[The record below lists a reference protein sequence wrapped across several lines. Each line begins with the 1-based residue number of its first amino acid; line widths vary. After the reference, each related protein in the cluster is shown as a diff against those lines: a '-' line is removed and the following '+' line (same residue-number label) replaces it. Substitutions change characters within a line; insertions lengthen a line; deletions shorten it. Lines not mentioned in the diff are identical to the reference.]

1 MKTEKIQ
8 LGEITIDFKTG
19 LTNEQIV
26 QQRKRYGSNLLTP
39 PPRTPWWKQLLEK
52 FKDPTI
58 IILLASAFISLLM
71 TAIEKYVLGNADVQ
85 FTESIGIF
93 LAVFLA
99 ITVGY
104 FSERKSEGEFDAL
117 NKVKDDIPVKVLRN
131 GQITTTHIGDVVAGD
146 LIVLDMGDKVP
157 ADGIM
162 LDSMGL
168 LIDQSLLTGESAPVR
183 KSSAAFQV
191 SSDGAAVV
199 DVDSFTMSSDSSC
212 VYRGTMVNDGHG
224 LMLAVKV
231 GDSTQMGK
239 IAANLADD
247 ESKAVTPLVEK
258 LSRLAKQISILGVSG
273 ALAIF
278 TCMSLKALAQNNVA
292 QKFVLHTEFEW
303 ILAGVSVVLGLILM
317 RFVLRPFFASMD
329 MSLKNWFTQ
338 FLASVPLAVAS
349 FAIGVSIW
357 GFLNGFF
364 IYTTRFMLSSVGYNA
379 WGTCIASIDVSIALL
394 QQVLTAFVVAVTI
407 IVVAVPEG
415 LPMMVTVSLAMN
427 MLKMARQNCLVRKL
441 VASETIGCAT
451 VICSDKTGT
460 LTQNKMQ
467 PVWFWANG
475 QSFSSADLSQLT
487 ATSVW
492 KDLVNSVCINSE
504 ANLERFTDSVGKT
517 AVKRIGNPTECALL
531 AFFDELGTDYLAV
544 RTSANRVGELG
555 HNSQRKMSM
564 VVVKEGA
571 ADALDSSALI
581 CHIKGAPERILEKC
595 SFIRIN
601 GSDVP
606 IDSYKSAIEKEL
618 AEASDRALR
627 VLAIA
632 SKKTCGACFNPD
644 NPETCL
650 NCPGYVLLGLT
661 GIEDPVRPEVP
672 QAVER
677 CQQAGVNVKMITGDA
692 KPTAIAIAKQ
702 CGILSQ
708 DYVENTPDG
717 ELVLTTDELA
727 AVTDD
732 QIADVSKRLRVLS
745 RSTPM
750 DKLRLVKALHYQG
763 EVVGMTGGGTN
774 DAPALKFADVGLS
787 MGVSGTEVAK
797 EASDIVLIDDNFKSI
812 VTGIWWGR
820 TLYQNIQRF
829 LQFQLSVN
837 FVALTCALIGPL
849 VGVSLPLTVTQ
860 LLWINIIMD
869 TFAAIAYSTDPPR
882 EFSMHRKPVSRQAH
896 IIMPSMWFS
905 ILCNSAFQVAMLGCV
920 LYYGWF
926 LEPGEQKFQFGCDL
940 TDSAV
945 VAQNLKALTVFF
957 TTFIMFQFWHK
968 FNCRALFHNEN
979 PFTLLRKNRLFIG
992 VILVITIVQIVMVQ
1006 FSDFYGIGQ
1015 IFRTTSLSLRQWL
1028 EITGFTALILPV
1040 AWIVH
1045 QLAFLFGAER

>member
-1 MKTEKIQ
+1 MKADKVQI
-8 LGEITIDFKTG
+8 GDITIDLKNG
-19 LTNEQIV
+19 LTNDQVAEL
-26 QQRKRYGSNLLTP
+26 RKRYGSNLLTP

-58 IILLASAFISLLM
+58 IILLASAVISLSM
-71 TAIEKYVLGNADVQ
+71 TAIEKYALGNQDVQ

-99 ITVGY
+99 IAVGY

-117 NKVKDDIPVKVLRN
+117 NKVKEDIPVKVLRN
-131 GQITTTHIGDVVAGD
+131 GQITTTHIGDVVTGD

-157 ADGIM
+157 ADGIL
-162 LDSMGL
+162 LDCMGL

-183 KSSAAFQV
+183 KTPAVPKSP
-191 SSDGAAVV
+191 DGAFVV
-199 DVDSFTMSSDSSC
+199 DAETFEKADENNC

-224 LMLAVKV
+224 VLLAVKV

-247 ESKAVTPLVEK
+247 ESKSVTPLVEK

-278 TCMSLKALAQNNVA
+278 TCMSVRTLFQSEIVKE
-292 QKFVLHTEFEW
+292 FVQQTGLEW
-303 ILAGVSVVLGLILM
+303 GLVGASVVMGVLLM

-329 MSLKNWFTQ
+329 MNLTSWFAQLMAT
-338 FLASVPLAVAS
+338 VPMAVAS
-349 FAIGVSIW
+349 YAVGVSAW
-357 GFLNGFF
+357 GF
-364 IYTTRFMLSSVGYNA
+364 Y
-379 WGTCIASIDVSIALL
+379 DVYDSAAIELL
-394 QQVLTAFVVAVTI
+394 QSVLTAFVVAVTI

-475 QSFSSADLSQLT
+475 KSYSPNEFSQLT
-487 ATSVW
+487 ASSLW
-492 KDLVNSVCINSE
+492 RDLVNSVCINSE
-504 ANLERFTDSVGKT
+504 ANLERFTDSAGKT
-517 AVKRIGNPTECALL
+517 AVRRIGNPTECALL
-531 AFFDELGTDYLAV
+531 ALFTEFGTDYLAV
-544 RTSANRVGELG
+544 RTAANRVGEMG
-555 HNSQRKMSM
+555 HNSERKMSM
-564 VVVKEGA
+564 
-571 ADALDSSALI
+571 ALVEEKTDGLNAPALI
-581 CHIKGAPERILEKC
+581 CHIKGAPERILDKC
-595 SFIRIN
+595 SFVRID
-601 GSDVP
+601 GADVP
-606 IDSYKSAIEKEL
+606 IDSYKSKIESEL
-618 AEASDRALR
+618 AAASNRALR

-632 SKKTCGACFNPD
+632 SKKLCDNCFKPEEPEAC
-644 NPETCL
+644 L
-650 NCPGYVLLGLT
+650 ACPGYVLLGLT

-672 QAVER
+672 PAVQR
-677 CQQAGVNVKMITGDA
+677 CQQAGVSVKMITGDA
-692 KPTAIAIAKQ
+692 KPTAVAIAKQ

-708 DYVENTPDG
+708 DYTENTLDG
-717 ELVLTTDELA
+717 ELVLTSEELA
-727 AVTDD
+727 AVTDE
-732 QIADVSKRLRVLS
+732 QLPDVAERLRVLS

-763 EVVGMTGGGTN
+763 EVVGMTGDGTN

-797 EASDIVLIDDNFKSI
+797 EASDIVLVDDNFKSI

-882 EFSMHRKPVSRQAH
+882 EFSMRRKPVSRHAH
-896 IIMPSMWFS
+896 IIMPSMWFT
-905 ILCNSAFQVAMLGCV
+905 ILCNSAFQVAMLACV
-920 LYYGWF
+920 LYFGWF

-940 TDSAV
+940 TNSKV
-945 VAQNLKALTVFF
+945 VAENLKALTVFF
-957 TTFIMFQFWHK
+957 TTFVMFQFWHK

-992 VILVITIVQIVMVQ
+992 VIIVITVVQIVMVQ

-1028 EITGFTALILPV
+1028 EITGFTASILPV

-1045 QLAFLFGAER
+1045 QLAFWFGAEK

>member
-1 MKTEKIQ
+1 MLAEKVQ
-8 LGEITIDFKTG
+8 LGDITINLQTG
-19 LTNEQIV
+19 LTSDQVVEL
-26 QQRKRYGSNLLTP
+26 RKRYGSNLLTP
-39 PPRTPWWKQLLEK
+39 PPRTPWWKQLLDK

-58 IILLASAFISLLM
+58 IILLASAVISLAM
-71 TAIEKYVLGNADVQ
+71 TAIERYALGNTDVQ

-99 ITVGY
+99 IAVGY

-117 NKVKDDIPVKVLRN
+117 NKVKEDIPVKVLRN
-131 GQITTTHIGDVVAGD
+131 GQITTTHIGDVVTGD

-157 ADGIM
+157 ADG
-162 LDSMGL
+162 LLLESMGL

-183 KSSAAFQV
+183 KTPVIPKSG
-191 SSDGAAVV
+191 DGALAV
-199 DVDSFTMSSDSSC
+199 DAESFEKADESFC

-224 LMLAVKV
+224 VLLAVKV

-247 ESKAVTPLVEK
+247 ESKSVTPLVEK

-278 TCMSLKALAQNNVA
+278 TCMSVETLVQSEIAKEFVHQTGLEWGLVA
-292 QKFVLHTEFEW
+292 
-303 ILAGVSVVLGLILM
+303 ASVVMGVLLM

-329 MSLKNWFTQ
+329 MNLKSWFAQ
-338 FLASVPLAVAS
+338 LLATVPMAVAS
-349 FAIGVSIW
+349 YAVGVSVW
-357 GFLNGFF
+357 GF
-364 IYTTRFMLSSVGYNA
+364 Y
-379 WGTCIASIDVSIALL
+379 DVYDSAAMELL

-475 QSFSSADLSQLT
+475 QSYLPADFSKLT
-487 ATSVW
+487 ATSLW
-492 KDLVNSVCINSE
+492 RDLVNSVCVNSE
-504 ANLERFTDSVGKT
+504 GNLERYENSDGKI
-517 AVKRIGNPTECALL
+517 AVRRIGNPTECALL
-531 AFFDELGTDYLAV
+531 ALFTEFGTDYLAV
-544 RTSANRVGELG
+544 RTSANRVGEMG
-555 HNSQRKMSM
+555 HNSERKMSM
-564 VVVKEGA
+564 VLVEDK
-571 ADALDSSALI
+571 ADGLNAPALI
-581 CHIKGAPERILEKC
+581 CHIKGAPERILDKC
-595 SFIRIN
+595 SFVRIN
-601 GSDVP
+601 GADVP
-606 IDSYKSAIEKEL
+606 IDSYKSQIESEL
-618 AEASDRALR
+618 AAASNRALR

-632 SKKTCGACFNPD
+632 CKKMCDNCFKPEEPEAC
-644 NPETCL
+644 L
-650 NCPGYVLLGLT
+650 SCPGYVLLGLT

-672 QAVER
+672 PAVER
-677 CQQAGVNVKMITGDA
+677 CQQAGVSVKMITGDA
-692 KPTAIAIAKQ
+692 KPTAVAIARQ
-702 CGILSQ
+702 CGILSEN
-708 DYVENTPDG
+708 YVENTPDG
-717 ELVLTTDELA
+717 ELVLTSDELA
-727 AVTDD
+727 AVTDE
-732 QIADVSKRLRVLS
+732 QLPDVAERLRVLS

-763 EVVGMTGGGTN
+763 EVVGMTGDGTN

-797 EASDIVLIDDNFKSI
+797 EASDIVLVDDNFKSI

-869 TFAAIAYSTDPPR
+869 TFAAIAYSADPPR
-882 EFSMHRKPVSRQAH
+882 EFSMRRKPVSRQAH
-896 IIMPSMWFS
+896 IIMPSMWFT

-920 LYYGWF
+920 LYFGWF
-926 LEPGEQKFQFGCDL
+926 LEPGEQKFEFGCDL
-940 TDSAV
+940 TDSKVIAE
-945 VAQNLKALTVFF
+945 NLKALTVFF
-957 TTFIMFQFWHK
+957 TTFVMFQFWHK

-979 PFTLLRKNRLFIG
+979 PFTLLTKNRLFIG
-992 VILVITIVQIVMVQ
+992 VITLITVAQIVMVQ
-1006 FSDFYGIGQ
+1006 FSEHYGIGQ
-1015 IFRTTSLSLRQWL
+1015 IFRTTSLSLKQWL
-1028 EITGFTALILPV
+1028 MITGFTATILPV

-1045 QLAFLFGAER
+1045 QLAFWFGAEK

>member
-1 MKTEKIQ
+1 MIAEKIQ
-8 LGEITIDFKTG
+8 HGDITIDLKTG
-19 LTNEQIV
+19 LTTDQVVEL
-26 QQRKRYGSNLLTP
+26 RKRYGSNLLTP

-58 IILLASAFISLLM
+58 IILLASAVISLAM
-71 TAIEKYVLGNADVQ
+71 TAIEKYALGNPDVH

-93 LAVFLA
+93 LAVLLA

-131 GQITTTHIGDVVAGD
+131 GQITTTNIGAVVAGD

-157 ADGIM
+157 ADGLL

-183 KSSAAFQV
+183 KSPAIPKSDEGAF
-191 SSDGAAVV
+191 AV
-199 DVDSFTMSSDSSC
+199 DADSFEKADENHC
-212 VYRGTMVNDGHG
+212 LYRGTMVNDGHG
-224 LMLAVKV
+224 LLLAVKV

-247 ESKAVTPLVEK
+247 ESKSVTPLVEK

-278 TCMSLKALAQNNVA
+278 TCMSVETLFQSEVVKE
-292 QKFVLHTEFEW
+292 FVQQTNLEW
-303 ILAGVSVVLGLILM
+303 ILAGASVVLGILLM
-317 RFVLRPFFASMD
+317 RFVLRPFFATMD
-329 MSLKNWFTQ
+329 MTLNSWFSQ
-338 FLASVPLAVAS
+338 FLATIPMAVAAYAVGVS
-349 FAIGVSIW
+349 AWGFYDVYDSAAIG
-357 GFLNGFF
+357 
-364 IYTTRFMLSSVGYNA
+364 
-379 WGTCIASIDVSIALL
+379 LL

-475 QSFSSADLSQLT
+475 QSYSPTEFSQLT
-487 ATSVW
+487 STPVW
-492 KDLVNSVCINSE
+492 RDLVSSVCVNSE
-504 ANLERFTDSVGKT
+504 ANLERYENSAGKIE
-517 AVKRIGNPTECALL
+517 VRRIGNPTECALL
-531 AFFDELGTDYLAV
+531 ALFTEFGTDYLAV
-544 RTSANRVGELG
+544 RTSANRVGEMG
-555 HNSQRKMSM
+555 HNSERKMSM
-564 VVVKEGA
+564 VLVEDK
-571 ADALDSSALI
+571 ADGLNVPALI
-581 CHIKGAPERILEKC
+581 CHIKGAPERILDKC
-595 SFIRIN
+595 SFVRIN
-601 GSDVP
+601 GADVP
-606 IDSYKSAIEKEL
+606 IDSYKSQIESEL
-618 AEASDRALR
+618 AAASNRALR

-632 SKKTCGACFNPD
+632 VKKLCDNCFNPEKP
-644 NPETCL
+644 NACL
-650 NCPGYVLLGLT
+650 SCPGYVLLGLT

-672 QAVER
+672 PAVER
-677 CQQAGVNVKMITGDA
+677 CQQAGVSVKMITGDA
-692 KPTAIAIAKQ
+692 KPTAVAIARQ
-702 CGILSQ
+702 CGILSE

-717 ELVLTTDELA
+717 ELVLTSDELA
-727 AVTDD
+727 AVTDE
-732 QIADVSKRLRVLS
+732 QLPDVAERLRVLS

-763 EVVGMTGGGTN
+763 EVVGMTGDGTN

-797 EASDIVLIDDNFKSI
+797 EASDIVLVDDNFKSI

-882 EFSMHRKPVSRQAH
+882 EFSMHRKPVSRHAH
-896 IIMPSMWFS
+896 IIMPSMWFT

-920 LYYGWF
+920 LYFGLF
-926 LEPGEQKFQFGCDL
+926 LEPGEQRFEFGCDL
-940 TDSAV
+940 TNSAV
-945 VAQNLKALTVFF
+945 VAANLKALTVFF
-957 TTFIMFQFWHK
+957 TTFVMFQFWHK

-979 PFTLLRKNRLFIG
+979 PFTLLSKNRLFIG
-992 VILVITIVQIVMVQ
+992 VIVVITVAQIVMVQ
-1006 FSDFYGIGQ
+1006 FSDHYGIGQ

-1028 EITGFTALILPV
+1028 MITGFTASILPV

-1045 QLAFLFGAER
+1045 QLAFWFGAEK

>member
-1 MKTEKIQ
+1 MKADKVQI
-8 LGEITIDFKTG
+8 GDITIDLKNG
-19 LTNEQIV
+19 LTNDQVAEL
-26 QQRKRYGSNLLTP
+26 RKRYGSNLLTP

-58 IILLASAFISLLM
+58 IILLASAVISLSM
-71 TAIEKYVLGNADVQ
+71 TAIEKYALGNQDVQ

-99 ITVGY
+99 IAVGY

-117 NKVKDDIPVKVLRN
+117 NKVKEDIPVKVLRN
-131 GQITTTHIGDVVAGD
+131 GQITTTHIGDVVTGD

-157 ADGIM
+157 ADG
-162 LDSMGL
+162 LLLESMGL

-183 KSSAAFQV
+183 KSPIAIPV
-191 SSDGAAVV
+191 SGDGAFAV
-199 DVDSFTMSSDSSC
+199 DAESFEKADESNC

-224 LMLAVKV
+224 VLLAVKV

-278 TCMSLKALAQNNVA
+278 TCMSVRTLLQSEIVKQ
-292 QKFVLHTEFEW
+292 FVQQTGLEW
-303 ILAGVSVVLGLILM
+303 GLVGASVVMGLLLM

-329 MSLKNWFTQ
+329 MNLKSWFSQ
-338 FLASVPLAVAS
+338 FLATVPMAVAS
-349 FAIGVSIW
+349 YAVGVSVW
-357 GFLNGFF
+357 GF
-364 IYTTRFMLSSVGYNA
+364 Y
-379 WGTCIASIDVSIALL
+379 DVYDSAAMELL
-394 QQVLTAFVVAVTI
+394 QSVLTAFVVAVTI

-475 QSFSSADLSQLT
+475 QSHSPDDFSKLTSA
-487 ATSVW
+487 SVW
-492 KDLVNSVCINSE
+492 RDLVNSVCINSE
-504 ANLERFTDSVGKT
+504 ANLERFSDSEGKT
-517 AVKRIGNPTECALL
+517 GVRRIGNPTECALL
-531 AFFDELGTDYLAV
+531 ALFTEFGTDYLSV
-544 RTSANRVGELG
+544 RTSAHRVGEMG
-555 HNSQRKMSM
+555 HNSERKMSM
-564 VVVKEGA
+564 VLVEDKTDGLNA
-571 ADALDSSALI
+571 PALI
-581 CHIKGAPERILEKC
+581 CHIKGAPERILDKC
-595 SFIRIN
+595 SFVRID
-601 GSDVP
+601 GADVP
-606 IDSYKSAIEKEL
+606 IDSYKSQIESEL
-618 AEASDRALR
+618 AAASNRALR

-632 SKKTCGACFNPD
+632 SKKMCDNCFKPEEPEAC
-644 NPETCL
+644 L
-650 NCPGYVLLGLT
+650 SCPGYVLLGLT

-672 QAVER
+672 PAVER
-677 CQQAGVNVKMITGDA
+677 CQQAGVSVKMITGDA
-692 KPTAIAIAKQ
+692 KPTAVAIAKQ
-702 CGILSQ
+702 CGILSEG
-708 DYVENTPDG
+708 YTENTPDG
-717 ELVLTTDELA
+717 ELVLTSEELA
-727 AVTDD
+727 AVTDE
-732 QIADVSKRLRVLS
+732 QLPDVAERLRVLS

-763 EVVGMTGGGTN
+763 EVVGMTGDGTN

-797 EASDIVLIDDNFKSI
+797 EASDIVLVDDNFKSI

-849 VGVSLPLTVTQ
+849 VGISLPLTVTQ

-882 EFSMHRKPVSRQAH
+882 EFSMRRKPVSRQAH

-920 LYYGWF
+920 LYFGWF

-940 TDSAV
+940 TDSKV
-945 VAQNLKALTVFF
+945 VAENIKALTVFF
-957 TTFIMFQFWHK
+957 TTFVMFQFWHK

-979 PFTLLRKNRLFIG
+979 PFTLLSKNRLFIG
-992 VILVITIVQIVMVQ
+992 VILVITVVQIVMVQ
-1006 FSDFYGIGQ
+1006 FSEYYGIGQ

-1028 EITGFTALILPV
+1028 EITGFTASILPV

-1045 QLAFLFGAER
+1045 QLAFWFGAEK

>member
-1 MKTEKIQ
+1 MIVDKIQ
-8 LGEITIDFKTG
+8 LGDISIDLKTG
-19 LTNEQIV
+19 LTDEQV
-26 QQRKRYGSNLLTP
+26 AQQRKRFGSNLLTP
-39 PPRTPWWKQLLEK
+39 PRRTPWWKQLLEK

-58 IILLASAFISLLM
+58 IILLASAVISLLM
-71 TAIEKYVLGNADVQ
+71 TAIEKYALGNSDVQ

-131 GQITTTHIGDVVAGD
+131 GQITTTHIGSIVAGD

-157 ADGIM
+157 ADGIL
-162 LDSMGL
+162 LDSMGV

-183 KSSAAFQV
+183 KSSAALPK
-191 SSDGAAVV
+191 SSDGAPAV
-199 DVDSFTMSSDSSC
+199 DADSFEKADENNC
-212 VYRGTMVNDGHG
+212 LYRGTMVNDGHG
-224 LMLAVKV
+224 MMLAVKV
-231 GDSTQMGK
+231 GDSTQMGN

-247 ESKAVTPLVEK
+247 ESKSVTPLVEK

-278 TCMSLKALAQNNVA
+278 TCMSVRTLIQSEIVKE
-292 QKFVLHTEFEW
+292 FVQQTGLEW
-303 ILAGVSVVLGLILM
+303 GLVGASVVLGVLLM

-329 MSLKNWFTQ
+329 MNLNSWFAQ
-338 FLASVPLAVAS
+338 FLAMVPMAVAS
-349 FAIGVSIW
+349 YAVGVSAW
-357 GFLNGFF
+357 GFF
-364 IYTTRFMLSSVGYNA
+364 
-379 WGTCIASIDVSIALL
+379 DVYDSAAMELL

-475 QSFSSADLSQLT
+475 HSYSPAEFSQLT

-492 KDLVNSVCINSE
+492 RDLADSVCINSE
-504 ANLERFTDSVGKT
+504 ANLERFTDSAGKT
-517 AVKRIGNPTECALL
+517 EVRRIGNPTECALL
-531 AFFDELGTDYLAV
+531 ALFSEQGTDYLSV
-544 RTSANRVGELG
+544 RTSVNRVGELG
-555 HNSQRKMSM
+555 HNSERKMSM
-564 VVVKEGA
+564 VIVKEDSSNG
-571 ADALDSSALI
+571 LDSPALI
-581 CHIKGAPERILEKC
+581 CHIKGAPERILDKC
-595 SFIRIN
+595 SFVRIN
-601 GSDVP
+601 GADVP
-606 IDSYKSAIEKEL
+606 LDSYKSQIENEL
-618 AEASDRALR
+618 AEASNRALR

-632 SKKTCGACFNPD
+632 FKKTSGACFD
-644 NPETCL
+644 HDEPEACL

-672 QAVER
+672 KAVER
-677 CQQAGVNVKMITGDA
+677 CQQAGVSVKMITGDA

-702 CGILSQ
+702 CGILSP
-708 DYVENTPDG
+708 DYTENAPDG
-717 ELVLTTDELA
+717 ELVLTTEELA
-727 AVTDD
+727 AVGDD
-732 QIADVSKRLRVLS
+732 QLPDVSQRLRVLS

-763 EVVGMTGGGTN
+763 EVVGMTGDGTN

-787 MGVSGTEVAK
+787 MGISGTEVAK
-797 EASDIVLIDDNFKSI
+797 EASDIVLVDDNFKSI

-896 IIMPSMWFS
+896 IIIPSMWFT

-920 LYYGWF
+920 LYFGWF
-926 LEPGEQKFQFGCDL
+926 LEPDEQKFQFGCDL
-940 TDSAV
+940 TDSKV
-945 VAQNLKALTVFF
+945 VAENLKALTVFF
-957 TTFIMFQFWHK
+957 TTFVMFQFWHK

-992 VILVITIVQIVMVQ
+992 VILIITVAQIVMVQ
-1006 FSDFYGIGQ
+1006 FSEYYGIGQ

-1028 EITGFTALILPV
+1028 EITGFTASILPF
-1040 AWIVH
+1040 AWLVH
-1045 QLAFLFGAER
+1045 QLAFWFGAEK

>member
-1 MKTEKIQ
+1 MKAEKVQI
-8 LGEITIDFKTG
+8 GDITIDLQTG
-19 LTNEQIV
+19 LTTDQVVEL
-26 QQRKRYGSNLLTP
+26 RKRYGSNLLTP

-58 IILLASAFISLLM
+58 IILLASAVISLAM
-71 TAIEKYVLGNADVQ
+71 TAIEKYALGNTDVH

-93 LAVFLA
+93 LAVLLA
-99 ITVGY
+99 IAVGY
-104 FSERKSEGEFDAL
+104 FSERKSEGEFEAL
-117 NKVKDDIPVKVLRN
+117 NKVKEDIPVKVLRN
-131 GQITTTHIGDVVAGD
+131 CQITMTHIGDVVTGD

-157 ADGIM
+157 ADGIL

-183 KSSAAFQV
+183 KTPVVQKSDDGTYTVDAEAFEKA
-191 SSDGAAVV
+191 DENN
-199 DVDSFTMSSDSSC
+199 C

-224 LMLAVKV
+224 VLLAVKV

-278 TCMSLKALAQNNVA
+278 TCMSVETLVQSAIVKEFVQQTGLEWGLLAA
-292 QKFVLHTEFEW
+292 
-303 ILAGVSVVLGLILM
+303 SVVLGVLLM
-317 RFVLRPFFASMD
+317 RFVLRPFFESMD
-329 MSLKNWFTQ
+329 MTLKSWFAQ
-338 FLASVPLAVAS
+338 LLATVPMAVAS
-349 FAIGVSIW
+349 YAVGVSAW
-357 GFLNGFF
+357 GF
-364 IYTTRFMLSSVGYNA
+364 Y
-379 WGTCIASIDVSIALL
+379 DVYDSAAIELL

-475 QSFSSADLSQLT
+475 QSYSPAEFSQLT
-487 ATSVW
+487 ATTLW
-492 KDLVNSVCINSE
+492 CDLVNSVCINSE
-504 ANLERFTDSVGKT
+504 ANLERFTDSAGKT
-517 AVKRIGNPTECALL
+517 AVRRIGNPTECALL
-531 AFFDELGTDYLAV
+531 ALFTEFGTDYLAV
-544 RTSANRVGELG
+544 RTSANRVGEMG
-555 HNSQRKMSM
+555 HNSERKMSM
-564 VVVKEGA
+564 VLVEDK
-571 ADALDSSALI
+571 ADGLNAPALI
-581 CHIKGAPERILEKC
+581 CHIKGAPERILDKC
-595 SFIRIN
+595 SFVRIN
-601 GSDVP
+601 GADVP
-606 IDSYKSAIEKEL
+606 IDSYKSQIESEL
-618 AEASDRALR
+618 AAASNRALR

-632 SKKTCGACFNPD
+632 SKKMCDNCFKPEEPEAC
-644 NPETCL
+644 L
-650 NCPGYVLLGLT
+650 SCPGYVLLGLT

-672 QAVER
+672 PAVQR
-677 CQQAGVNVKMITGDA
+677 CQQAGVSVKMITGDA
-692 KPTAIAIAKQ
+692 KPTAVAIAKQ
-702 CGILSQ
+702 CGILSHE
-708 DYVENTPDG
+708 YTENTPDG
-717 ELVLTTDELA
+717 ELVLTSEELA
-727 AVTDD
+727 AVTDE
-732 QIADVSKRLRVLS
+732 QLPDVSERLRVLS

-763 EVVGMTGGGTN
+763 EVVGMTGDGTN

-882 EFSMHRKPVSRQAH
+882 EFSMHRKPVSRHAH
-896 IIMPSMWFS
+896 IIMPSMWFT

-920 LYYGWF
+920 LYFGWF

-940 TDSAV
+940 TNSKV
-945 VAQNLKALTVFF
+945 VAENIKALTVFF
-957 TTFIMFQFWHK
+957 TTFVMFQFWHK

-979 PFTLLRKNRLFIG
+979 PFTLLSKNRLFIG
-992 VILVITIVQIVMVQ
+992 VIIVITVVQIVMVQ
-1006 FSDFYGIGQ
+1006 FSDYYGIGQ

-1028 EITGFTALILPV
+1028 EITGFTATILPV
-1040 AWIVH
+1040 AWVVH
-1045 QLAFLFGAER
+1045 QLAFWFGAEK

>member
-1 MKTEKIQ
+1 MKTDKVQI
-8 LGEITIDFKTG
+8 GDITIDLKNG
-19 LTNEQIV
+19 LTTDQV
-26 QQRKRYGSNLLTP
+26 ADLRKRYGSNLLTP
-39 PPRTPWWKQLLEK
+39 PRRTPWWKQLLEK

-58 IILLASAFISLLM
+58 IILLASAVISLAM
-71 TAIEKYVLGNADVQ
+71 TAIEKYALNNPDVH

-93 LAVFLA
+93 LAVLLA

-117 NKVKDDIPVKVLRN
+117 NKVKEDIPVKVLRN
-131 GQITTTHIGDVVAGD
+131 GQITTTHIGDVVTGD

-157 ADGIM
+157 ADGIL

-183 KSSAAFQV
+183 KTPVIPKSG
-191 SSDGAAVV
+191 DGAFAV
-199 DVDSFTMSSDSSC
+199 DTETFEKADESNC

-224 LMLAVKV
+224 VLLAVKV

-278 TCMSLKALAQNNVA
+278 TCMSVRTLIQSEIVKE
-292 QKFVLHTEFEW
+292 FVQQTGLEW
-303 ILAGVSVVLGLILM
+303 GLVGASVVLGVLLM

-329 MSLKNWFTQ
+329 MNLNSWFAQ
-338 FLASVPLAVAS
+338 FLATVPMAVAS
-349 FAIGVSIW
+349 YAVGVSAW
-357 GFLNGFF
+357 GF
-364 IYTTRFMLSSVGYNA
+364 Y
-379 WGTCIASIDVSIALL
+379 DVYDSAAIELL

-475 QSFSSADLSQLT
+475 QSYSPDQFSQLT
-487 ATSVW
+487 ATTLW
-492 KDLVNSVCINSE
+492 RDLVNSVCINSE
-504 ANLERFTDSVGKT
+504 ANLERFTDSAGKT
-517 AVKRIGNPTECALL
+517 AVRRIGNPTECALL
-531 AFFDELGTDYLAV
+531 ALFTEFGTDYLAV
-544 RTSANRVGELG
+544 RTSANRVGEMG
-555 HNSQRKMSM
+555 HNSERKMSM
-564 VVVKEGA
+564 VLVEDK
-571 ADALDSSALI
+571 ADGLNAPALI
-581 CHIKGAPERILEKC
+581 CHIKGAPERILDKC
-595 SFIRIN
+595 SFVRID
-601 GSDVP
+601 GADVP
-606 IDSYKSAIEKEL
+606 IESYKSQIESEL
-618 AEASDRALR
+618 AAASNRALR

-632 SKKTCGACFNPD
+632 CKKMCDNCFKPEG
-644 NPETCL
+644 PETCL
-650 NCPGYVLLGLT
+650 SCPGYVLLGLT

-672 QAVER
+672 PAVQR
-677 CQQAGVNVKMITGDA
+677 CQQAGVSVKMITGDA
-692 KPTAIAIAKQ
+692 KPTAVAIAKQ

-708 DYVENTPDG
+708 EYTENAPDG
-717 ELVLTTDELA
+717 ELVLTSEELA
-727 AVTDD
+727 AVTDE
-732 QIADVSKRLRVLS
+732 QLPDVAERLRVLS

-763 EVVGMTGGGTN
+763 EVVGMTGDGTN

-797 EASDIVLIDDNFKSI
+797 EASDIVLVDDNFKSI

-896 IIMPSMWFS
+896 IIMPSMWFT

-920 LYYGWF
+920 LYFGWF
-926 LEPGEQKFQFGCDL
+926 LEPGEEKFQFGCDL
-940 TDSAV
+940 TNSKV
-945 VAQNLKALTVFF
+945 VAENLKALTVFF
-957 TTFIMFQFWHK
+957 TTFVMFQFWHK

-992 VILVITIVQIVMVQ
+992 VIVIITVVQVLMVQ

-1028 EITGFTALILPV
+1028 EITGFTATILPV
-1040 AWIVH
+1040 AWFVH
-1045 QLAFLFGAER
+1045 QLAFWFGAER

>member
-1 MKTEKIQ
+1 MIADKIQ
-8 LGEITIDFKTG
+8 LGDITISTQIG
-19 LTNEQIV
+19 LTTEQV
-26 QQRKRYGSNLLTP
+26 AELRKRYGSNLLTP

-58 IILLASAFISLLM
+58 IILLASAVISLLM
-71 TAIEKYVLGNADVQ
+71 TAIEKYALHIPDVQ

-131 GQITTTHIGDVVAGD
+131 GQITTTHIGDVVTGD
-146 LIVLDMGDKVP
+146 LIVLEMGDKVP
-157 ADGIM
+157 ADG
-162 LDSMGL
+162 LLLESMGL

-183 KSSAAFQV
+183 KTPIAIPCSGDAAF
-191 SSDGAAVV
+191 VV
-199 DVDSFTMSSDSSC
+199 DVESFEKADESNC

-224 LMLAVKV
+224 VLLAVKV

-278 TCMSLKALAQNNVA
+278 TCMSVKTLIQSEIVKE
-292 QKFVLHTEFEW
+292 FVQQTGLEW
-303 ILAGVSVVLGLILM
+303 GLVGASVVMGFLLM

-329 MSLKNWFTQ
+329 MNLKSWFAQ
-338 FLASVPLAVAS
+338 FLATVPMAVAS
-349 FAIGVSIW
+349 YAVGVSAW
-357 GFLNGFF
+357 GFYGDFDHGA
-364 IYTTRFMLSSVGYNA
+364 IV
-379 WGTCIASIDVSIALL
+379 LL

-475 QSFSSADLSQLT
+475 QSYSPDDFSKLT
-487 ATSVW
+487 STPVW
-492 KDLVNSVCINSE
+492 RDLVNSVCVNSE
-504 ANLERFTDSVGKT
+504 ANLERFTDSAGKT
-517 AVKRIGNPTECALL
+517 EVRRIGNPTECALL
-531 AFFDELGTDYLAV
+531 ALFTEFGTDYLPV
-544 RTSANRVGELG
+544 RTSANRVGEMG
-555 HNSQRKMSM
+555 HNSERKMSM
-564 VVVKEGA
+564 VLVKDK
-571 ADALDSSALI
+571 ADGLDSPALI
-581 CHIKGAPERILEKC
+581 CHIKGAPERILDKC
-595 SFIRIN
+595 SFVRID
-601 GSDVP
+601 GADVP
-606 IDSYKSAIEKEL
+606 IDTYKSQIESEL
-618 AEASDRALR
+618 AAASNRALR

-632 SKKTCGACFNPD
+632 SKKLCDNCFK
-644 NPETCL
+644 PEEPEACL

-672 QAVER
+672 PAVQR
-677 CQQAGVNVKMITGDA
+677 CQKAGVSVKMITGDA
-692 KPTAIAIAKQ
+692 KPTAVAIAKQ
-702 CGILSQ
+702 CGILSE

-717 ELVLTTDELA
+717 ELVLTSEELA
-727 AVTDD
+727 AVTDE
-732 QIADVSKRLRVLS
+732 QLPDVAERLRVLS

-763 EVVGMTGGGTN
+763 EVVGMTGDGTN

-797 EASDIVLIDDNFKSI
+797 EASDIVLVDDNFKSI

-920 LYYGWF
+920 LYFGWF
-926 LEPGEQKFQFGCDL
+926 LEPGEQKFDFGCDL
-940 TDSAV
+940 TNAKV
-945 VAQNLKALTVFF
+945 VEENLKALTVFF
-957 TTFIMFQFWHK
+957 TTFVMFQFWHK

-979 PFTLLRKNRLFIG
+979 PFTLLSKNRLFIG
-992 VILVITIVQIVMVQ
+992 VIIVITVVQIVMVQ
-1006 FSDFYGIGQ
+1006 FSEYYGIKQ

-1028 EITGFTALILPV
+1028 EITGFTASILPV

-1045 QLAFLFGAER
+1045 QLAFWFGAEK

>member
-1 MKTEKIQ
+1 MIADKIQ
-8 LGEITIDFKTG
+8 LGEISIDLKTG
-19 LTNEQIV
+19 LTDEQV
-26 QQRKRYGSNLLTP
+26 AQQRKRFGSNLLTP
-39 PPRTPWWKQLLEK
+39 PRRTPWWKQLLEK

-71 TAIEKYVLGNADVQ
+71 TAIEKYILGNADVHY
-85 FTESIGIF
+85 TESIGIF
-93 LAVFLA
+93 LAVILA

-131 GQITTTHIGDVVAGD
+131 GQITTTNIGSIVAGD

-157 ADGIM
+157 ADGIL
-162 LDSMGL
+162 LDSMGV

-183 KSSAAFQV
+183 KLPAVIQKSN
-191 SSDGAAVV
+191 DGTVAV
-199 DVDSFTMSSDSSC
+199 DLNSFEKTDESFC
-212 VYRGTMVNDGHG
+212 LYRGTMVNDGHG
-224 LMLAVKV
+224 IMLAVKV

-273 ALAIF
+273 AMAIF
-278 TCMSLKALAQNNVA
+278 TCMSLLALARNNVA
-292 QKFVLHTEFEW
+292 QSFVLNTEFEW
-303 ILAGVSVVLGLILM
+303 WLMAISVILGYFIM

-329 MSLKNWFTQ
+329 MNLDNGFAQ
-338 FLASVPLAVAS
+338 FLALIPMAVAS

-357 GFLNGFF
+357 GFLDGFF
-364 IYTTRFMLSSVGYNA
+364 MYFAKFMLGSVGITMF
-379 WGTCIASIDVSIALL
+379 GTCGGSIDVSIALL
-394 QQVLTAFVVAVTI
+394 QQILTALVVAVTI

-415 LPMMVTVSLAMN
+415 LPMMVTVSLALN

-475 QSFSSADLSQLT
+475 QTYSSADLSQLT
-487 ATSVW
+487 ASPIW
-492 KDLVNSVCINSE
+492 GEMVNSVCVNSE
-504 ANLERFTDSVGKT
+504 ANLERYTNSDGKT
-517 AVKRIGNPTECALL
+517 EVRRIGNPTECALL
-531 AFFDELGTDYLAV
+531 AFFDELGTDYYAL
-544 RTSANRVGELG
+544 RSSANRVGEMG
-555 HNSQRKMSM
+555 HNSERKMSM
-564 VVVKEGA
+564 VVVKE
-571 ADALDSSALI
+571 DASNGLASPALI

-595 SFIRIN
+595 AFVRIN
-601 GSDVP
+601 GADVP
-606 IDSYKSAIEKEL
+606 LESYKSQIENEL
-618 AEASDRALR
+618 AVASNRALR

-632 SKKTCGACFNPD
+632 FKKTSGACFNPD
-644 NPETCL
+644 NPEVCL

-672 QAVER
+672 HAVRR
-677 CQQAGVNVKMITGDA
+677 CQQAGVSVKMITGDA

-708 DYVENTPDG
+708 DYTENTPDG
-717 ELVLTTDELA
+717 ELVLTTEELA
-727 AVTDD
+727 AVGDD
-732 QIADVSKRLRVLS
+732 QLPDVSQRLRVLS

-763 EVVGMTGGGTN
+763 EVVGMTGDGTN

-797 EASDIVLIDDNFKSI
+797 EASDIVLVDDNFKSI

-837 FVALTCALIGPL
+837 FVALTCAFIGPL

-882 EFSMHRKPVSRQAH
+882 EFSMRRKPVSRQAH

-920 LYYGWF
+920 LYFGWF
-926 LEPGEQKFQFGCDL
+926 LEPGEQKFEFGCDL
-940 TDSAV
+940 TDSSV
-945 VAQNLKALTVFF
+945 VAENIKALTVFF
-957 TTFIMFQFWHK
+957 TTFVMFQFWHK

-979 PFTLLRKNRLFIG
+979 PFTMLRRNRLFIS
-992 VILVITIVQIVMVQ
+992 VVTVITLVQVFMVQ
-1006 FSDFYGIGQ
+1006 FSDYYGIGQ
-1015 IFRTTSLSLRQWL
+1015 IFRTAPLSLRQWL
-1028 EITGFTALILPV
+1028 EITGFTASILPV
-1040 AWIVH
+1040 AWFVH
-1045 QLAFLFGAER
+1045 QMAFWFGAER